1 MRAPEHRFYADGRLI
16 YPHAPMGLRDRLRS
30 LAGASAPRYDGA
42 VVATLSGIVD
52 RLRDRTPPL
61 VLSPLDRLD
70 GRTALVTGANRGLG
84 LAIAVQ
90 LVARG
95 AHVILACRSGI
106 PEVMDVVRRDA
117 TALATRLGCGGPG
130 TVDAV
135 RLDLADLAQTR
146 SVADELAEDLV
157 TLDVVVLNAGIVTQ
171 GARRT
176 KDGFDE
182 MMQVNFLANVAFV
195 VRLLERDVIPNSA
208 LSEGPAHEPDDAS
221 EAAPFVPRVVF
232 VSSESHRTARP
243 LDVDALGTFRTYGMK
258 DTVAEY
264 GYHKLLLETWA
275 SELARRL
282 APRGRPEVSVH
293 TCCPGAVATDIAR
306 EAPAWVKPVLDPTIK
321 HLFKKPED
329 GAVPAVWL
337 ACARPIEGQTGLYV
351 HVKQE
356 KARAAQADDPRNGGA
371 LWARCE
377 ALLSGADGRGE
388 R

>member
-1 MRAPEHRFYADGRLI
+1 
-16 YPHAPMGLRDRLRS
+16 MGLRDRLRS

-52 RLRDRTPPL
+52 RFRDRAPPL

-106 PEVMDVVRRDA
+106 PEIMDVVRRDGA
-117 TALATRLGCGGPG
+117 ELAQRLGCGGPG

-135 RLDLADLAQTR
+135 KLDLADLAQTR

-171 GARRT
+171 GSRRT

-182 MMQVNFLANVAFV
+182 MLQVNFLANVAFV
-195 VRLLERDVIPNSA
+195 QRLLARGVIASRA
-208 LSEGPAHEPDDAS
+208 LAQGPAVEPDDAGD
-221 EAAPFVPRVVF
+221 EAPFVPRVVF

-243 LDVDALGTFRTYGMK
+243 LEVEKVGAYATYSMK
-258 DTVAEY
+258 DTVSEY

-275 SELARRL
+275 AELSRRL
-282 APRGRPEVSVH
+282 APGRAVEVSVH

-306 EAPAWVKPVLDPTIK
+306 EAPAWVKPLLDPTIK
-321 HLFKKPED
+321 HLFKKPAD

-337 ACARPIEGQTGLYV
+337 SCARPIEGQTGLYV
-351 HVKQE
+351 HVKQP
-356 KARAAQADDPRNGGA
+356 KARAPQADDPRNGAA

-377 ALLSGADGRGE
+377 ALLVDRREGADA
-388 R
+388 

>member
-1 MRAPEHRFYADGRLI
+1 MI
-16 YPHAPMGLRDRLRS
+16 YPRGPMGLRDRLRS
-30 LAGASAPRYDGA
+30 FASASAPRYDGA

-52 RLRDRTPPL
+52 RLRDRSPPL

-117 TALATRLGCGGPG
+117 TALAGRLGCGGAG

-135 RLDLADLAQTR
+135 RLDLADLTHTR
-146 SVADELAEDLV
+146 SVADELAEDGV

-182 MMQVNFLANVAFV
+182 MLQVNFLANVAFV
-195 VRLLERDVIPNSA
+195 TRLLERGVIANGVFAEA
-208 LSEGPAHEPDDAS
+208 LGHESDDESDDAR
-221 EAAPFVPRVVF
+221 FLPRVVF

-243 LDVDALGTFRTYGMK
+243 LDLQALGTFRPYGMK

-264 GYHKLLLETWA
+264 GYHKLLIETWA

-282 APRGRPEVSVH
+282 APTGRPEVSVH

-321 HLFKKPED
+321 HLFKKPEE

-337 ACARPIEGQTGLYV
+337 SCARPIEGRTGLYV

-356 KARAAQADDPRNGGA
+356 KARAAQADDPRNGRA
-371 LWARCE
+371 LWTRCE
-377 ALLSGADGRGE
+377 ALLSGAGGRGE
-388 R
+388 